1 MNGMSK
7 PAGMNGVCAVII
19 TFRPNAEALA
29 NLAKV
34 RPQVQD
40 LVVVDNGSSAE
51 ALDPFREA
59 SGDLHFTLIENGENL
74 GIAAALNIGVAWA
87 KSQRY
92 PFIVLFDQDSTITSG
107 FIHNMLATYCDFP
120 HRDRLAIVTPSQIEK
135 STGRA
140 RLFETLPDGGPLVA
154 ITSGSLMPTRIF
166 DICGF
171 FEEDLI
177 IDCVDHEY
185 CLRARSR
192 GYTLAQS
199 AHAVL
204 RVSVGAVREYRF
216 LGLSFNATHHSAP
229 RRYYITRNRL
239 VLIRRYWRQH
249 PRWCYGTFKD
259 IVKNSLAA
267 CAVEEQPISKLVNTL
282 RGTLDALRGRM
293 GKVVEL

>member
-1 MNGMSK
+1 
-7 PAGMNGVCAVII
+7 
-19 TFRPNAEALA
+19 
-29 NLAKV
+29 
-34 RPQVQD
+34 
-40 LVVVDNGSSAE
+40 
-51 ALDPFREA
+51 
-59 SGDLHFTLIENGENL
+59 
-74 GIAAALNIGVAWA
+74 
-87 KSQRY
+87 
-92 PFIVLFDQDSTITSG
+92 
-107 FIHNMLATYCDFP
+107 
-120 HRDRLAIVTPSQIEK
+120 
-135 STGRA
+135 
-140 RLFETLPDGGPLVA
+140 
-154 ITSGSLMPTRIF
+154 
-166 DICGF
+166 
-171 FEEDLI
+171 
-177 IDCVDHEY
+177 VDHEY